1 MSEETAYK
9 MLYMMKGVTSPGGT
23 GARLRHKYLFTNPIA
38 GKTGTTN
45 SYADG
50 WFVGIVPNLVG
61 VAWTGGEDKMVH
73 FQNHELGQG
82 ANMALPIW
90 AMFMQKVY
98 ADPDLNVSQ
107 EDFERPIFMRDQ
119 LNCESVAPVGNKAVK
134 RKKSDF
140 DDF

>member
-1 MSEETAYK
+1 
-9 MLYMMKGVTSPGGT
+9 
-23 GARLRHKYLFTNPIA
+23 
-38 GKTGTTN
+38 
-45 SYADG
+45 
-50 WFVGIVPNLVG
+50 
-61 VAWTGGEDKMVH
+61 MVH
-73 FQNHELGQG
+73 FQNHDLGQG

-107 EDFERPIFMRDQ
+107 EDFERPLFMRETLD
-119 LNCESVAPVGNKAVK
+119 CESVAPVEKKPAK